1 MPKKDNAVIEKAIL
15 ENVRGYIKEN
25 GISIRD
31 LADSMNLKYDQLFQ
45 KLYNRESI
53 DISTYIQ
60 LCCLLNVEPDY
71 FVKDLFT
78 FTKE

>member
-1 MPKKDNAVIEKAIL
+1 MPKKDNAIIERAIL
-15 ENVRGYIKEN
+15 DNVRNYIKEN
-25 GISIRD
+25 GISIKD
-31 LADSMNLKYDQLFQ
+31 LANSMGLKYDQLFQ

-60 LCCLLNVEPDY
+60 ICCLLDVSPDY